1 MCAHTTCIAP
11 NAGALQLAA
20 TIRRAHKAARWA
32 AARRGPSLQMKPR
45 AGSLLQPKRADDLT
59 VPVAYVLCTEVTV
72 LKAGQST
79 LCCLQPVVRV

>member
-32 AARRGPSLQMKPR
+32 ADVGMG
-45 AGSLLQPKRADDLT
+45 AGSGDYN
-59 VPVAYVLCTEVTV
+59 VVVHCGVASWRGSFLPAT
-72 LKAGQST
+72 
-79 LCCLQPVVRV
+79 